1 MKLRVAT
8 VALLVAANTAVTAG
22 ELDISLSNDTAQV
35 RYYAPMSHSKYGHTD
50 FDLGALFTE
59 ADDLMVSAGMMMS
72 GEAGSRSPGVHLGV
86 GFRGY
91 GVSFD
96 NTTNDDLLALTLGG
110 EVRFVPPSERRL
122 GIAFYG
128 NFSPDITTFGDAEQF
143 SDFGGR
149 VEYEVL
155 PEAAIYVGFRH
166 IKAELERGPSVTLDK
181 GGHVGLRMKF

>member
-50 FDLGALFTE
+50 FDIGALFTE
-59 ADDLMVSAGMMMS
+59 DDDFMATAGMMMS
-72 GEAGSRSPGVHLGV
+72 GEAGSRAPGVHLGV
-86 GFRGY
+86 GFRAY

-96 NTTNDDLLALTLGG
+96 NTNDDVLALALGG
-110 EVRFVPPSERRL
+110 EVRVVPPSERRL

-155 PEAAIYVGFRH
+155 PEAAIYIGYRQ
-166 IKAELERGPSVTLDK
+166 IKAELESGPTVTLDK